1 LLYISEMKKK
11 LKINKRKALRE
22 DMIEQGAYDGRF
34 SPKVQKLKKH
44 KKVKHKHKL
53 TEDDEN

>member
-1 LLYISEMKKK
+1 MKKK